1 MIKLNEAIYL
11 SEELNT
17 RMKSLGLKK
26 WYVAYYCEIGESNL
40 AECIRGERLP
50 NPWQLILMAEVF
62 GCTVNDLLGHRYFR
76 KEDKPAPKSICMG
89 KQRLA
94 EEMWDRIRLE
104 IERQNLNI
112 DELADSIYVKK
123 LTFLDW
129 LKPGNT
135 SYPKTITL
143 LGICRFLNCT
153 PSDLL
158 GY

>member
-1 MIKLNEAIYL
+1 MIKLKEAIYL
-11 SEELNT
+11 SEELGT

-26 WYVAYYCEIGESNL
+26 WYVAYYCEIVESNL

-50 NPWQLILMAEVF
+50 NPWQLILMSEVF
-62 GCTVNDLLGHRYFR
+62 DCTVNDLLGYGYFR

-104 IERQNLNI
+104 IERQNVNI
-112 DELADSIYVKK
+112 DALADSIYMSRS
-123 LTFLDW
+123 TIQNW
-129 LKPGNT
+129 LMPGNT
-135 SYPKTITL
+135 SYPKTITF
-143 LGICRFLNCT
+143 LGICRFLNYT